1 MQGGTLQ
8 VKRDISSPCK
18 IFFLVR
24 LSAVIISLREDG
36 IEPDVLISNL
46 EYIGEVLGVLA
57 AKDG

>member
-1 MQGGTLQ
+1 M
-8 VKRDISSPCK
+8 IS
-18 IFFLVR
+18 
-24 LSAVIISLREDG
+24 SLREDG